1 MSTSGSPR
9 VLMVAQH
16 GHPTEITQMAG
27 LRARGV
33 ELSAIV
39 SPDSPYLDS
48 IRAHDIPVETLAL
61 RNHFDLKAVRHL
73 RYRIRSEGFEIVHG
87 LANRPVSNLFWA
99 SIGQPVRL
107 VAYRGAIGHVNRWD
121 PGAWLKWY
129 NPRIDQ
135 IVCVSEAVRLD
146 LIRSGIKPD
155 RVTTIY
161 KGHELGWY
169 ENRKEVDRSEFG
181 IPPNAFIVGCIASM
195 RPIKGV
201 DVLIRAMAELDSNTN
216 VHCLLIGDVRDNRIP
231 ELIDQLGIGER
242 IHIAGHRDDA
252 IDVIGGCDVVVAPS
266 RGREG
271 LTKAVIEGMAQGR
284 PAIVTQAGGLPE
296 MVDDGESGHVVPIGD
311 HTALADRIGRLAAD
325 PERASAMGQRA
336 REIVA
341 ERFSADQTVDRTLA
355 LYQDLLRA

>member
-16 GHPTEITQMAG
+16 CHPTEIAQMAG
-27 LRARGV
+27 LRAHGV

-39 SPDSPYLDS
+39 SPESPYIDS
-48 IRAHDIPVETLAL
+48 IRAHGIPVETLTL

-73 RYRIRSEGFEIVHG
+73 RDRIHSEGFEIVHG

-129 NPRIDQ
+129 NPRIDR

-146 LIRSGIKPD
+146 LVRSGIKPD

-169 ENRKEVDRSEFG
+169 DNRRTIDRSEFG
-181 IPPNAFIVGCIASM
+181 IPSDAFVVGCIASM

-201 DVLIRAMAELDSNTN
+201 DVLVRAMAELAPDTN
-216 VHCLLIGDVRDNRIP
+216 VHCLLIGDVRDHRIP
-231 ELIDQLGIGER
+231 ELIGQLDVGAR

-252 IDVIGGCDVVVAPS
+252 IDVIGGCDAVVAPS

-296 MVDDGESGHVVPIGD
+296 MVDDGESGYVIPIGD
-311 HTALADRIGRLAAD
+311 HSALADRIDRLAAD
-325 PERASAMGQRA
+325 PERASVMGQRA

-341 ERFSADQTVDRTLA
+341 ERFSVERTVVRTFA
-355 LYQDLLRA
+355 LYQDLMRS